1 MLCLNGLTLRKEPRM
16 LATTDNLA
24 RRPAITK
31 EGMLDHRRRTISL
44 ALLVAILP
52 ALLVLSGPAAAA
64 LGGNEASI
72 AADQTQMKATRRI
85 VSSQKY
91 RTHEIQIAS
100 GTLVREYVSPQGQV
114 FAVTWKGPLKPDLQQ
129 ILGEHFADYV
139 AAASGK
145 HSRRGP
151 VLLQQ
156 PGLVIQSG
164 GHVRAFS
171 GRAYIPQMIPA
182 GVSVDALQ

>member
-1 MLCLNGLTLRKEPRM
+1 MFATSND
-16 LATTDNLA
+16 LAEY
-24 RRPAITK
+24 RAIAK
-31 EGMLDHRRRTISL
+31 KGMLDHRRRTISL
-44 ALLVAILP
+44 ALPVVILP

-64 LGGNEASI
+64 LGGDEASI
-72 AADQTQMKATRRI
+72 AADQTQMKAARRI

-91 RTHEIQIAS
+91 TTHEIQIAS
-100 GTLVREYVSPQGQV
+100 GTLVREYLSPQGQV

-164 GHVRAFS
+164 GHLRAFS

-182 GVSVDALQ
+182 GVNVGELQ